1 MQSLAEGRSFVRA
14 IISLAVGAIIALATL
29 LLSPF
34 STSIFESIFFAAVLA
49 VGVISAAIISYRLLS
64 ESEHEKVKQT
74 DQIISITSQTLQHLR
89 QGLNEESASK
99 VAQIIVNYSGAS
111 VVAITDKSKVLACEG
126 AGRSQRACGPI
137 ITSLTQEAMD
147 KDTTRIMQNSSEIGC
162 SSKECHLK
170 CGIITPLYFKG
181 NVAGSLKFYYK
192 TNDKISVSNVAFAKG
207 LATLLSTQLELSEIE
222 HQTSLAYQAQLK
234 ALQAQINPHFLF
246 NTLNTI
252 AMFCRTK
259 PAEARRLLL
268 EFSAFFRKSLERS
281 DDYVTLREEMA
292 YVNQYLLFEKAR
304 FGENINIEQNI
315 DDGALEI
322 RVPALTIQPLVENA
336 IRHGFPTASQPL
348 RVSVNISLDEDLVS
362 IIIKDNGSGIKK
374 EDLDSILVP
383 GFGKGTGLGL
393 SNVNDRLRGIFGEDY
408 KISISSLPGKGTS
421 VMLHLPSTISF
432 MPNSNINKS
441 KSVRMGNA
449 N

>member
-1 MQSLAEGRSFVRA
+1 MQTLAEGRSFVRA
-14 IISLAVGAIIALATL
+14 IISLAAGAIIALTTL
-29 LLSPF
+29 VLSPF

-49 VGVISAAIISYRLLS
+49 VGVISASVISYRLLS
-64 ESEHEKVKQT
+64 ESEHQRVRQT
-74 DQIISITSQTLQHLR
+74 DQLISITSQTLQHLR

-99 VAQIIVNYSGAS
+99 VAKIIVNYTGAS
-111 VVAITDKSKVLACEG
+111 VVAITDKNRVLACEG
-126 AGRSQRACGPI
+126 DGKSHHIACGPI
-137 ITSLTQEAMD
+137 ITSITKEAMEQD
-147 KDTTRIMQNSSEIGC
+147 ATQIMQNSNEIGC
-162 SSKECHLK
+162 PNKECHLK
-170 CGIITPLYFKG
+170 TGIVTPLYFKG

-192 TNDKISVSNVAFAKG
+192 TKDKISVSSIAFAKG

-222 HQTSLAYQAQLK
+222 HQATLAYQAQLK

-259 PAEARRLLL
+259 PTEARHLLL

-281 DDYVTLREEMA
+281 DDYITLREEMA

-304 FGENINIEQNI
+304 FGDNIQIEQKT
-315 DDGALEI
+315 DDEALDLK
-322 RVPALTIQPLVENA
+322 VPALTIQPLVENA

-348 RVSVNISLDEDLVS
+348 KVSINILLDEDSVS

-374 EDLDSILVP
+374 EDLDKILVP

-393 SNVNDRLRGIFGEDY
+393 SNVNDRLRGIFGDDY

-421 VMLHLPSTISF
+421 VMLQLPLTISF
-432 MPNSNINKS
+432 VNKPGLAQAEL
-441 KSVRMGNA
+441 KERHA

>member
-14 IISLAVGAIIALATL
+14 IISLAAGAIIALTTL
-29 LLSPF
+29 VLSPF

-49 VGVISAAIISYRLLS
+49 VGVISASVISYRLLT
-64 ESEHEKVKQT
+64 ESEHQTVKQT
-74 DQIISITSQTLQHLR
+74 DQLISITSQTLKHLR
-89 QGLNEESASK
+89 QGLNEESAAK

-111 VVAITDKSKVLACEG
+111 VVAITDKHKVLACEG
-126 AGRSQRACGPI
+126 ENKSSHIACGPI
-137 ITSLTQEAMD
+137 ITSITKEAME
-147 KDTTRIMQNSSEIGC
+147 KDATQIMQNSSEIGC
-162 SSKECHLK
+162 PNRECHLRT
-170 CGIITPLYFKG
+170 GIVTPLYFKG
-181 NVAGSLKFYYK
+181 AVAGSLKFYYK
-192 TNDKISVSNVAFAKG
+192 TSDSISVSKVAFAKG

-222 HQTSLAYQAQLK
+222 HQAALAYQAQLK

-281 DDYVTLREEMA
+281 DDYITLRDEMA

-304 FGENINIEQNI
+304 FGENINIDQDI
-315 DDGALEI
+315 DDEALDLK
-322 RVPALTIQPLVENA
+322 VPALTIQPLVENA
-336 IRHGFPTASQPL
+336 IKHGFPTASQPL
-348 RVSVNISLDEDLVS
+348 EVLISIRLDEDSVS

-374 EDLDSILVP
+374 EDLDKIFVP

-393 SNVNDRLRGIFGEDY
+393 SNVNDRLRGVFGEQY

-421 VMLHLPSTISF
+421 VMLQLPLTISF
-432 MPNSNINKS
+432 MTQPTMAQVDHK
-441 KSVRMGNA
+441 G
-449 N
+449 